1 MQILGQILTSFK
13 MWNFLHHE
21 VFALINIF
29 KMLNGNL
36 LYLDY

>member
-13 MWNFLHHE
+13 MWNFLHRE
-21 VFALINIF
+21 VFALTNIF
-29 KMLNGNL
+29 EMLNGNL